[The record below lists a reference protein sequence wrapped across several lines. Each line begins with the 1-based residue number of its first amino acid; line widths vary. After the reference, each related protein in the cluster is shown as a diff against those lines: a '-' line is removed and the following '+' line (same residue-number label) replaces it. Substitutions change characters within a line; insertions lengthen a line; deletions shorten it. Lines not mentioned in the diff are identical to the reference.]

1 MLRSMNARQ
10 CKMARDGLG
19 LTGRDLAALAGV
31 PYATLARFEAGSS
44 IRADTVAK
52 LADTLAAQGAQ
63 FIYGAD
69 RYGVAV
75 PFD

>member
-1 MLRSMNARQ
+1 MLHSMNARQ

-19 LTGRDLAALAGV
+19 LTGRDLATLAGV

-52 LADTLAAQGAQ
+52 LADTLAAKGAQ

-69 RYGVAV
+69 RYGVTV
-75 PFD
+75 PSD

>member
-1 MLRSMNARQ
+1 MLHPMNARQ

-19 LTGRDLAALAGV
+19 LTGRDLAAIAGV

-44 IRADTVAK
+44 IRPDTVTK
-52 LADTLAAQGAQ
+52 LADTLAAKGAQ

-69 RYGVAV
+69 RFGVTV
-75 PFD
+75 PA